1 MTMTPEDIC
10 SLADI
15 RAAAARIKGHAVRTP
30 LLTNVALD
38 ERTGGRIFIKPEML
52 QRIGAF
58 KFRGAYN
65 RLVQIPAADRP
76 KGVVAWSSGNH
87 AQGVA
92 LAAKMLG
99 IPATIIM
106 PADTPAMKLGNTR
119 ALGARVVTYDRYS
132 ENREAIGTKLAA
144 ETGAVI
150 VPPYDDRDII
160 AGQGTVGL
168 EIAEDAAA
176 MGVVL
181 DDVVVCCGGG
191 GLTAGVATA
200 IKALSPSTRVWTAEP
215 ATHDDTRRSLEKGEP
230 VSNPPDARSIC
241 DAIVT
246 PTPGKLTFPINKA
259 LLAGGLSVTDEEVLT
274 AVAYSLETLKLV
286 VEPGAAV
293 ALAAILAGK
302 LPTRDRTIAI
312 VMSGGNVD
320 FPMLERAKAQAAAQA
335 RSAA

>member
-1 MTMTPEDIC
+1 MTPDQIC
-10 SLADI
+10 SLADV

-38 ERTGGRIFIKPEML
+38 ERTGGHIFIKPEML

-92 LAAKMLG
+92 LSAKMLG

-106 PADTPAMKLGNTR
+106 PADTPAMKIGNTR
-119 ALGARVVTYDRYS
+119 ALGARVVTYDRYT
-132 ENREAIGTKLAA
+132 ENREAIGTALAA

-150 VPPYDDRDII
+150 VPPYDDRDVI

-176 MGVVL
+176 LGITL

-200 IKALSPSTRVWTAEP
+200 IKALSPSTRIWTAEP
-215 ATHDDTRRSLEKGEP
+215 ATHDDTKRSLEKGER
-230 VSNPPDARSIC
+230 VANAADARSIC

-246 PTPGKLTFPINKA
+246 PTPGQLTFPINKA
-259 LLAGGLSVTDEEVLT
+259 LLAGGLAVTDDEVLT

-302 LPTRDRTIAI
+302 LPLKGRNIAV

-320 FPMLERAKAQAAAQA
+320 FAMLERAKAHAQQVA
-335 RSAA
+335 HSAS

>member
-1 MTMTPEDIC
+1 MTPDQIC
-10 SLADI
+10 SLADV

-38 ERTGGRIFIKPEML
+38 ERTSGHIFIKPEML

-65 RLVQIPAADRP
+65 RLVQIPVADRP

-92 LAAKMLG
+92 LSAKMLG

-106 PADTPAMKLGNTR
+106 PADTPAMKIGNTR
-119 ALGARVVTYDRYS
+119 ALGARVVTYDRYT
-132 ENREAIGTKLAA
+132 ENREAIGTALAA

-150 VPPYDDRDII
+150 VPPYDDRDVI

-176 MGVVL
+176 LGVTL

-200 IKALSPSTRVWTAEP
+200 IKALSPSTRIWTAEP
-215 ATHDDTRRSLEKGEP
+215 VTHDDTRRSLEKGER
-230 VSNPPDARSIC
+230 VANAADARSIC

-246 PTPGKLTFPINKA
+246 PTPGQLTFPINKA
-259 LLAGGLSVTDEEVLT
+259 LLAGGLAVTDDEVLT

-293 ALAAILAGK
+293 ALAAVLAGK
-302 LPTRDRTIAI
+302 LPLKGRNIAV

-320 FPMLERAKAQAAAQA
+320 FPMLERAKAHAEQLARGAA
-335 RSAA
+335 

>member
-1 MTMTPEDIC
+1 MTPDSIC
-10 SLADI
+10 TLADI
-15 RAAAARIKGHAVRTP
+15 RAAAQRIKGHAVHTP
-30 LLTNVALD
+30 LLTNLD
-38 ERTGGRIFIKPEML
+38 LDARTGGRIFIKPEML

-65 RLVQIPAADRP
+65 RLVQVPAADRP

-99 IPATIIM
+99 MPATIIM
-106 PADTPAMKLGNTR
+106 PEDTPAMKLANTR
-119 ALGARVVTYDRYS
+119 NLGARVVTYDRYT
-132 ENREAIGTKLAA
+132 ENREAIGTKLAQ

-150 VPPYDDRDII
+150 VPPYDDPQII

-176 MGVVL
+176 MGVTL

-191 GLTAGVATA
+191 GLVAGTATA
-200 IKALSPSTRVWTAEP
+200 IKALSPSTRVWSAEP
-215 ATHDDTRRSLEKGEP
+215 ATHDDTKRSLEKGER
-230 VSNPPDARSIC
+230 VANAPDARSIC

-246 PTPGKLTFPINKA
+246 PTPGQLTFPINQA
-259 LLAGGLSVTDEEVLT
+259 LLSGGLAVTDREVLD
-274 AVAYSLETLKLV
+274 AVAYSLTTLKLV

-293 ALAAILAGK
+293 ALAAVLSGK
-302 LPTRDRTIAI
+302 VPTQGRSIAV

-320 FPMLERAKAQAAAQA
+320 FPMLARAHGEAAPE
-335 RSAA
+335 SGVAA

>member
-1 MTMTPEDIC
+1 MTPDQIC
-10 SLADI
+10 SLTDI
-15 RAAAARIKGHAVRTP
+15 RAAAERIKGKAVRTP
-30 LLTNVALD
+30 LLNNFYLD

-92 LAAKMLG
+92 LAARMLG

-106 PADTPAMKLGNTR
+106 PSDTPAMKLANTKH
-119 ALGARVVTYDRYS
+119 LGARVVTYDRYS
-132 ENREAIGTKLAA
+132 ENREAIGTGIAA

-160 AGQGTVGL
+160 AGQGTAGL

-176 MGVVL
+176 MGVTL

-191 GLTAGVATA
+191 GLVSGVATA
-200 IKALSPSTRVWTAEP
+200 IKALSPATRIWSAEP
-215 ATHDDTRRSLEKGEP
+215 ATHDDTKRSLEKGAR
-230 VSNPPDARSIC
+230 VANAPDARSIC

-246 PTPGKLTFPINKA
+246 PTPGQVTFPINQA
-259 LLAGGLSVTDEEVLT
+259 LLAGGLAVTDEEVLD

-293 ALAAILAGK
+293 ALAAVLSGK
-302 LPTRDRTIAI
+302 LPTQGRTIAV

-320 FPMLERAKAQAAAQA
+320 FPMLARAKTHADQAAAK
-335 RSAA
+335 AA

>member
-1 MTMTPEDIC
+1 MMTPDSIC

-15 RAAAARIKGHAVRTP
+15 RAAAKRITGQAVRTP
-30 LLTNVALD
+30 LLTNLD
-38 ERTGGRIFIKPEML
+38 LDARTGGQIFIKPEML

-65 RLVQIPAADRP
+65 RLVQIPAANRN

-92 LAAKMLG
+92 LAAKLLG

-106 PADTPAMKLGNTR
+106 PEDTPAMKLANTR
-119 ALGARVVTYDRYS
+119 ALGARVVTYDRYA
-132 ENREAIGTKLAA
+132 ENREAIGTRIAA
-144 ETGAVI
+144 ETDAVI

-176 MGVVL
+176 LGMVL

-200 IKALSPSTRVWTAEP
+200 IRALSPTTRIWSAEP
-215 ATHDDTRRSLEKGEP
+215 TTHDDTRRSLEKGEP
-230 VSNPPDARSIC
+230 VANAADARSIC

-259 LLAGGLSVTDEEVLT
+259 LLAGGLAVSDDEVLA
-274 AVAYSLETLKLV
+274 AVAFSLDTLKLV

-293 ALAAILAGK
+293 ALAAVLAGK
-302 LPTRDRTIAI
+302 LPTQGRRIAV

-320 FPMLERAKAQAAAQA
+320 FPMLARAKGYA
-335 RSAA
+335 SAAG